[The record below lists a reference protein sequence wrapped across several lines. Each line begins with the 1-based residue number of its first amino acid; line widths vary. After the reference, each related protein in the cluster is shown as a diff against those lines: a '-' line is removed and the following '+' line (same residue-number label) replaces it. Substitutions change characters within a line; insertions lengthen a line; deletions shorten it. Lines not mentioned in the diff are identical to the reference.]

1 MCLFPHIYTK
11 IIKHESIL
19 AKEKKHMPISFY
31 KSFKMRKMTEKIL
44 TQGPLF

>member
-19 AKEKKHMPISFY
+19 AKEKETY
-31 KSFKMRKMTEKIL
+31 AY
-44 TQGPLF
+44 QLFTSLLK